1 MPGFDILDS
10 MWRNPHA
17 TGTYATTG
25 ETQSSLSSASYI
37 SKDDFEIDDQDRAF
51 FNVPDAHSTPN
62 QEPPKRM
69 KPVGLYF
76 VDQPIDEDQTEDD
89 YDDLDNEDYNEKVN
103 FNENGRDSKV
113 IKGIVHNKKLLLIDG
128 VEVAYWFSDT
138 GVKGPPVVN
147 AILPVIN
154 LKHKLLLSP
163 QLQMTNRIGDLVE
176 AQREMYKVTP
186 GRVIE
191 SAMDQFS
198 SSSKSQSMSALNRMK
213 VKRALADIANSQMYL
228 SAKEVDE
235 RSDYVEAWL
244 SL

>member
-1 MPGFDILDS
+1 M
-10 MWRNPHA
+10 
-17 TGTYATTG
+17 
-25 ETQSSLSSASYI
+25 
-37 SKDDFEIDDQDRAF
+37 
-51 FNVPDAHSTPN
+51 
-62 QEPPKRM
+62 
-69 KPVGLYF
+69 
-76 VDQPIDEDQTEDD
+76 
-89 YDDLDNEDYNEKVN
+89 
-103 FNENGRDSKV
+103 
-113 IKGIVHNKKLLLIDG
+113 
-128 VEVAYWFSDT
+128 
-138 GVKGPPVVN
+138 
-147 AILPVIN
+147 PVIN